1 MAAASGLKIEE
12 RPFSVGEALQA
23 REAFVTAATQIVMPV
38 IKIDGMPVA
47 DGKPGAVSRA
57 LRARFHQA
65 AEIGD

>member
-1 MAAASGLKIEE
+1 VS
-12 RPFSVGEALQA
+12 EALEA

-38 IKIDGMPVA
+38 IKIDGTPVA

-57 LRARFHQA
+57 LRARFHEA